1 MRRGRK
7 VFLVLAAVLVLLVGG
22 LHFFLKNKLNSAIR
36 TFVIPK
42 AEQSLGVRVAVG
54 GASLNLFGGS
64 LSVSDVNVGN
74 PPGFAEPSLL
84 SLDRLYVDV
93 GLLDLLKGTIRV
105 SDAEVAG
112 TRLVIVRRK
121 DGQINTQQIQKNVE
135 AAAAGTTATTNAAGT
150 APEQAGTPV
159 VPLPAEPKRV
169 MIDRLAIDILLE
181 YIDHGLSDK
190 PVRIPLRLS
199 VQGGNLSTTARP
211 PAEWGTLSIR
221 GHLDGNPKAYVT
233 ELNGR
238 LAPLEDPK
246 KASFD
251 LTGNIAAIDLRE
263 SGLLKSD
270 SEFQGDTA
278 AIEARLVCRDGAF
291 DPKQSS
297 LRIVVRNP
305 KLSGKLA
312 KKAKGIPIPPELSVS
327 GPVGG
332 TLDKPEFDFQAALI
346 RTVLENLSGS
356 LGTLLE
362 SATKKEPKA
371 KGEVDK
377 AVKALGELLK

>member
-1 MRRGRK
+1 VRRGRK
-7 VFLVLAAVLVLLVGG
+7 VLLAVAIVLILLVGG

-36 TFVIPK
+36 TFVVPK
-42 AEQSLGVRVAVG
+42 AEQSLGVSVAVG
-54 GASLNLFGGS
+54 DASINLFGGG
-64 LSVSDVNVGN
+64 LRVGQVNVGN

-84 SLDRLYVDV
+84 SLDRLYVDLA
-93 GLLDLLKGTIRV
+93 LLDLLKGTIRL
-105 SDAEVAG
+105 SDAELDG
-112 TRLVIVRRK
+112 THLVIVRNK
-121 DGQINTQQIQKNVE
+121 DGRVNTQEVQKRVAAIPSAATNGE
-135 AAAAGTTATTNAAGT
+135 ETATGPAAAPPA
-150 APEQAGTPV
+150 
-159 VPLPAEPKRV
+159 VPLPAEPKKV
-169 MIDRLAIDILLE
+169 MIDRIAIDLLLE

-199 VQGGNLSTTARP
+199 VQGGNLSTTAKSS
-211 PAEWGTLSIR
+211 ADWGTLSIR
-221 GHLDGNPKAYVT
+221 GHLDGDPKAYVT
-233 ELNGR
+233 ELSGR

-251 LTGNIAAIDLRE
+251 LAGNIAAIDLRE
-263 SGLLKSD
+263 SGLLKAD

-297 LRIVVRNP
+297 LRIVVKNP

-312 KKAKGIPIPPELSVS
+312 KKARGIPIPPELSVS
-327 GPVGG
+327 GPVAG

-362 SATKKEPKA
+362 SATKKEPKV
-371 KGEVDK
+371 KSEVDK
-377 AVKALGELLK
+377 AVKALGGLLK